1 MENALDA
8 ARSGDNRRR
17 GVSTWQTFDHRRYA
31 PQVSRL
37 LTLTTVVSTLAGCVS
52 SRPAVAPPAT
62 PARSAVIALDRVRI
76 GGSDDVVTLGAA
88 LDSPEHHVTNGLKLM
103 AGDKMEAA
111 MRDLNRA
118 AELDPNYSR
127 AYFHMGM
134 VYKVAHNWDRA
145 IHYFQKVLNLKN
157 GYEDEARR
165 EYDLIRQLQS
175 QSGS

>member
-1 MENALDA
+1 M
-8 ARSGDNRRR
+8 
-17 GVSTWQTFDHRRYA
+17 TIC
-31 PQVSRL
+31 PKL
-37 LTLTTVVSTLAGCVS
+37 LPTVVIIGLFAITGCGPQS
-52 SRPAVAPPAT
+52 M
-62 PARSAVIALDRVRI
+62 
-76 GGSDDVVTLGAA
+76 TLGAA

-111 MRDLNRA
+111 MREFNRA